1 MINEKKRAIRRHGL
15 QWPINGRQVCVLAV
29 YIMSVACAT
38 LSISTLLRLDYPAD
52 DTFTTRVKACRDVM
66 IALFAI
72 TLGLFLY
79 VSLVDTSASNCVS
92 IPPGEKVVRC
102 RACLITVTRTTRH
115 CQCCHKCV
123 EAFDHHCMYLN
134 TCIGKSNIKHF
145 RWLILWNI
153 LYLLAQNA
161 ITIYTISIVPRPSI
175 ASSLLSGLT
184 ILPALGLLGMLV
196 LAAFQTY
203 IYVNDMTTF
212 EFAVQSAQQRAKKV
226 KQIALDHKTSTRM
239 DVSMATSTIVH
250 QVQVIRVCE
259 YA

>member
-1 MINEKKRAIRRHGL
+1 
-15 QWPINGRQVCVLAV
+15 
-29 YIMSVACAT
+29 
-38 LSISTLLRLDYPAD
+38 
-52 DTFTTRVKACRDVM
+52 
-66 IALFAI
+66 
-72 TLGLFLY
+72 
-79 VSLVDTSASNCVS
+79 
-92 IPPGEKVVRC
+92 
-102 RACLITVTRTTRH
+102 
-115 CQCCHKCV
+115 
-123 EAFDHHCMYLN
+123 MYLN

-203 IYVNDMTTF
+203 IYVNGSTYLSFVADLIAYMTTF

-226 KQIALDHKTSTRM
+226 KQIALDHKTSTKM
-239 DVSMATSTIVH
+239 DVSMASSTIVH